1 MLGVTQ
7 DLLALVADEVVARA
21 GGARV
26 RAAHQDAELAFR
38 LGLEQDGGRLDL
50 VLDLDPDG
58 PAAYLAEARP
68 APREPS
74 ALAHGLRN
82 ALEGARLEGAR
93 VVPGER
99 ALALTFSLAGLPRTL
114 WFEGFGRQANLYLL
128 DEHGVVALTPRGEV
142 AARRQAAVGQRFVP
156 TPSRASAPPVDP
168 RAPGEGASDCLAR
181 LLKEQRAARSLG
193 AQRADLE
200 RRLRQGLAKAEG
212 AIQALE
218 RMERRGE
225 QVAELRRKGEL
236 LRASFHLLHPG
247 QERVS
252 VPDYTV
258 HPPVEVTL
266 ELDPALPPGE
276 QVGACFQEA
285 LKAERAQAEA
295 RARLPQARAHAERL
309 RRAQSLLTQASD
321 AAGLSD
327 VGAGA
332 GLAALVQ
339 APPSGKGTAPA
350 VPWRT
355 FTSQDGWRILVG
367 KDARGND
374 RLTLHEAGPHD
385 LFLHVRGSSG
395 SHVIVPTPRGK
406 SVPLPTLLDAA
417 ELACVYSGRAGAPH
431 NEVDYVERRYVRKP
445 KGSPPGLVE
454 LARAKT
460 LRVERDDARR
470 DRLRATL
477 P

>member
-1 MLGVTQ
+1 MLGVTH
-7 DLLALVADEVVARA
+7 DLLALVADEVAARA

-26 RAAHQDAELAFR
+26 RAAHQDAEHAFR
-38 LGLEQDGGRLDL
+38 LSLERDGGRLDL

-68 APREPS
+68 APGQPG

-156 TPSRASAPPVDP
+156 TPSRASAPAPDL
-168 RAPGEGASDCLAR
+168 RAPGEGASACLER
-181 LLKEQRAARSLG
+181 LLKEQRAARALA

-247 QERVS
+247 QARVT
-252 VPDYTV
+252 VPDYAQD
-258 HPPVEVTL
+258 PPVEVTL
-266 ELDPALPPGE
+266 ELDPTVPPGE
-276 QVGACFQEA
+276 QVGACFEEA
-285 LKAERAQAEA
+285 QKAERAQAEA
-295 RARLPQARAHAERL
+295 RARLPQARAQVRRL
-309 RRAQSLLTQASD
+309 REAQALLAQAADARGLAEVETVSGLV
-321 AAGLSD
+321 AAGRAARAGQ
-327 VGAGA
+327 GA
-332 GLAALVQ
+332 
-339 APPSGKGTAPA
+339 APA

-374 RLTLHEAGPHD
+374 RLTLHEAAPHD

-454 LARAKT
+454 LARSKT
-460 LRVERDDARR
+460 LRVTRDDTRR
-470 DRLRATL
+470 ERLRATL
-477 P
+477 A